1 MTTEK
6 TKQDKTIEKIIES
19 LKGYTYKEC
28 ETIIERLQ
36 RTLKRVATI

>member
-1 MTTEK
+1 MEK
-6 TKQDKTIEKIIES
+6 TKQDETLEKISES

-36 RTLKRVATI
+36 RALKRVATV

>member
-1 MTTEK
+1 MEK
-6 TKQDKTIEKIIES
+6 TKQDETLEKIIES